1 MAATI
6 PCGEDQLSIAEL
18 AAAISSR
25 ARNLFPRMKL
35 IPWREIWESMFSVRI
50 RGNPE
55 ITEVLVNS
63 VVEEVLVEASGGSRT
78 ATEPLNC

>member
-6 PCGEDQLSIAEL
+6 PCGEDQPSLSEP
-18 AAAISSR
+18 AAANSSR

-35 IPWREIWESMFSVRI
+35 IPWREIWESMFSVKI

-55 ITEVLVNS
+55 ITEDLVNS
-63 VVEEVLVEASGGSRT
+63 IAEEALVDEQAVGLARKQS
-78 ATEPLNC
+78 L

>member
-50 RGNPE
+50 RGNAE
-55 ITEVLVNS
+55 I
-63 VVEEVLVEASGGSRT
+63 
-78 ATEPLNC
+78 P

>member
-6 PCGEDQLSIAEL
+6 TRGEDQLSISEP
-18 AAAISSR
+18 AAANSSR

-50 RGNPE
+50 RGSAE
-55 ITEVLVNS
+55 ITEDLINSIVEDTLVDEQAVGLARKQS
-63 VVEEVLVEASGGSRT
+63 L
-78 ATEPLNC
+78 

>member
-1 MAATI
+1 
-6 PCGEDQLSIAEL
+6 
-18 AAAISSR
+18 
-25 ARNLFPRMKL
+25 MKL

-63 VVEEVLVEASGGSRT
+63 IVEEALVDEQAVDLARKQS
-78 ATEPLNC
+78 L

>member
-6 PCGEDQLSIAEL
+6 PCGEYQLSISEP
-18 AAAISSR
+18 AAANSSR

-63 VVEEVLVEASGGSRT
+63 IVEEALVDEQAVDLARKQS
-78 ATEPLNC
+78 L